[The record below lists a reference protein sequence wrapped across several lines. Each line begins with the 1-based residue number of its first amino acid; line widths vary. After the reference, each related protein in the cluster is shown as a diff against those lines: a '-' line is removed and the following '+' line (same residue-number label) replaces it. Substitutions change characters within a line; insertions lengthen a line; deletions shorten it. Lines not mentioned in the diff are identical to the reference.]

1 MTHPA
6 SCAATPG
13 PGAAWLGVLALTL
26 GAFIFNTSEFV
37 PVGLLASMGE
47 SFAMRPEQ
55 AGVLLT
61 LYAWVVAL
69 TSLPLML
76 ATRAWERR
84 RLLLWVFALFIV
96 CQALTGLANSF
107 AMLALA
113 RLGVAVA
120 HAIFWSITAS
130 LVVRIAPTGKKAQAL
145 SLLATG
151 TTLAM
156 VLGVPLGRIVGEALD
171 WRSSFWLI
179 GAVAILVAVALA
191 RSLPQLPS
199 EDAGSVASLP
209 LLLRRPALMAIF
221 GLQGLVVTAQF
232 LMYSYIEP
240 WVQVHAG
247 HSPTV
252 TTTVLLL
259 FGAASILGSLLFSR
273 WGLKL
278 PLRFLLCALIGLA
291 VCLAVLPFAGH
302 TAASLYALTVV
313 WGGATMAV
321 VLPMQALVLHWSR
334 DATDVGMAI
343 FSSVFNLAIGAGAL
357 LGSQMGQHL
366 GLGSLPPS
374 AAALAALALL
384 WTLWAQRRWQ
394 MVRQMAGPGG

>member
-1 MTHPA
+1 MTTPH
-6 SCAATPG
+6 AAPQG
-13 PGAAWLGVLALTL
+13 SGQHAAWLGVLALTL

-37 PVGLLASMGE
+37 PVGLLASIGQ

-55 AGVLLT
+55 TGVLLT

-69 TSLPLML
+69 ASVPLML
-76 ATRAWERR
+76 LPRRWERR
-84 RLLLWVFALFIV
+84 RLLLWVFALFIA
-96 CQALTGLANSF
+96 CQALTGLATSF
-107 AMLALA
+107 ALLALA

-120 HAIFWSITAS
+120 HAVFWSITAS

-179 GAVAILVAVALA
+179 GAVAILVAVVLA
-191 RSLPQLPS
+191 RSLPPLPS
-199 EDAGSVASLP
+199 EDAGSVASIP
-209 LLLRRPALMAIF
+209 VLLRRPALMAIF

-232 LMYSYIEP
+232 ILYSYIEP

-247 HSPTV
+247 HSPAV
-252 TTTVLLL
+252 TTSVLLL

-278 PLRFLLCALIGLA
+278 PLGFLLCALATLA
-291 VCLAVLPFAGH
+291 SCLGVLSWAGH
-302 TAASLYALTVV
+302 AAASLYALTVV
-313 WGGATMAV
+313 WGAAIMAV
-321 VLPMQALVLHWSR
+321 VLPLQALVLHWSR

-343 FSSVFNLAIGAGAL
+343 FSSVFNLSIGAGAL

-374 AAALAALALL
+374 AAALAGLALW

-394 MVRQMAGPGG
+394 MVRAG

>member
-1 MTHPA
+1 MTTPH
-6 SCAATPG
+6 AAPQG
-13 PGAAWLGVLALTL
+13 SGQHAAWLGVLALTL

-37 PVGLLASMGE
+37 PVGLLASIGQ

-55 AGVLLT
+55 TGVLLT

-69 TSLPLML
+69 ASVPLML
-76 ATRAWERR
+76 LTRRWERR
-84 RLLLWVFALFIV
+84 RLLLWVFALFIA
-96 CQALTGLANSF
+96 CQALTGLATSF
-107 AMLALA
+107 ALLALA

-120 HAIFWSITAS
+120 HAVFWSITAS

-179 GAVAILVAVALA
+179 GAVAILVAVVLA
-191 RSLPQLPS
+191 RSLPPLPS
-199 EDAGSVASLP
+199 EDAGSVASIP
-209 LLLRRPALMAIF
+209 VLLRRPALMAIF

-232 LMYSYIEP
+232 ILYSYIEP

-247 HSPTV
+247 HSPAV
-252 TTTVLLL
+252 TTSVLLI

-278 PLRFLLCALIGLA
+278 PLGFLLCALATLA
-291 VCLAVLPFAGH
+291 SCLGALSWAGH
-302 TAASLYALTVV
+302 AAASLYALTVV
-313 WGGATMAV
+313 WGAAI
-321 VLPMQALVLHWSR
+321 S
-334 DATDVGMAI
+334 DVAP
-343 FSSVFNLAIGAGAL
+343 VF
-357 LGSQMGQHL
+357 
-366 GLGSLPPS
+366 PS
-374 AAALAALALL
+374 
-384 WTLWAQRRWQ
+384 
-394 MVRQMAGPGG
+394 PS